1 MILNLKLDL
10 LYPILS
16 KYCSVYF
23 QKFKQMVS
31 RVCVKRRKVGGMQG
45 IIVAVEGSM
54 NPNVIQHHIQQLVSY
69 MSHYIRDI
77 CETDYEKYKTK
88 LIIDKYSKILNLD
101 KAANIIWEE
110 IVTEKYGFDR
120 AEVEKSY
127 VRQITKYDL
136 IMFYEEFICDKK
148 TILSVHVLS
157 KHEDKLSTANIS
169 KTKKSFTEKSESSDN
184 KLSEPVISILK
195 KDFEK
200 TKQQCIKT
208 FKIQHN
214 ISKAPV
220 KKIDNI
226 VMFKQTC
233 NYHKQ
238 KPLISTFR
246 TKSKLP
252 CRKIYE
258 IDISSEFE

>member
-45 IIVAVEGSM
+45 IIIAVEGSM

-77 CETDYEKYKTK
+77 CETDYEKYKMK

-184 KLSEPVISILK
+184 KLSESVISILK
-195 KDFEK
+195 K
-200 TKQQCIKT
+200 
-208 FKIQHN
+208 HN